1 METIMIYGNICQKA
15 KDVGLSIN
23 SIEKEAGLSIGSI
36 CKWNSVSPSVRS
48 LSKVAK
54 ILKCSVDD
62 LLEDTTQPVQ

>member
-1 METIMIYGNICQKA
+1 MIYDNMCQKA

-23 SIEKEAGLSIGSI
+23 SIEKEAGLSIGSV